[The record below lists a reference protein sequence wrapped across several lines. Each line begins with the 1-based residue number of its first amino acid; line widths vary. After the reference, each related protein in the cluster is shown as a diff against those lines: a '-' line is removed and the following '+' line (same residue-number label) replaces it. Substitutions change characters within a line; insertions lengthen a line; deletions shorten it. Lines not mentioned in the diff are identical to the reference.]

1 MKNLASIFVGFITF
15 NIIAA
20 APTMSS
26 INYDSETYDIALED
40 LDNLYDY
47 DENLS
52 VDQAQVILQLYSAI
66 YIFLPRKEPPQDW
79 QLRTLMV
86 VL

>member
-1 MKNLASIFVGFITF
+1 MKNLASIFVEFIIF

-20 APTMSS
+20 APTMNS
-26 INYDSETYDIALED
+26 ITYDSETYDIALED

-52 VDQAQVILQLYSAI
+52 VDQAQVIH
-66 YIFLPRKEPPQDW
+66 K
-79 QLRTLMV
+79 
-86 VL
+86 